1 MMTNGYCRTLLH
13 LQGGGVGGGE
23 EEPAA
28 GVYPQPGPPLILTR
42 ERLPEITLVS
52 AERLSCTTHIYSTSC
67 VLNVKLVPAHLEQTK
82 IHTRVNI
89 LQLLLVYN

>member
-1 MMTNGYCRTLLH
+1 
-13 LQGGGVGGGE
+13 
-23 EEPAA
+23 
-28 GVYPQPGPPLILTR
+28 
-42 ERLPEITLVS
+42 LPEFTLAS

-67 VLNVKLVPAHLEQTK
+67 VLNVKLVPDRFELTK